1 MGLSAKIQQKIW
13 HITPTSSE
21 AEQLARALNVSPL
34 VAQVLINRDICDVQQ
49 AALFLD
55 PKLTSLIKP
64 EKMPGVP
71 AAVKR
76 ITQAIKN
83 NEKITIY
90 GDYDVDGI
98 TSVSILMHLL
108 KLLEA
113 KVDFYIPHR
122 VDEGYGLN
130 PEAVESLAKSGT
142 QLLITVDC
150 GIGAIEAAKRL
161 KELGVGLVITD
172 HHQRGAELPEAAA
185 IVHACLDPDYPNQ
198 FSCGAMVAYKLAWA
212 LANEFNPG
220 QRLDSP
226 LRNFMINATT
236 LAAMGTI
243 ADVMDLRGE
252 NRILVSY
259 GLKAL
264 PQCQLSGIQALIEST
279 NLTGQGLDSFH
290 VGFRLAPMLN
300 AAGRMGHARLAVE
313 LITSENH
320 MRSMQIADYL
330 KQQNELRRSCEKK
343 MVKQACELVT
353 QLGFN
358 HPDRKSI
365 VLSNENWH
373 IGVIGIVASRVVDKY
388 YKPTIMINTSNGISH
403 GSARSVPGFN
413 ILAAINSFSEHLISS
428 GGHKMAAGVTL
439 KTEKVPDFVDAIE
452 EYAQKNLDGNDN
464 IDKLAIDAHA
474 TLEHFTERTVRQL
487 ESLGPFGQG
496 NPEPVFATKG
506 VRLYSPP
513 RKVGAQNDH
522 LQVAIKDNTG
532 SLKCIG
538 FGMGKYEKKLLE
550 NEFFNVAYQPQ
561 MNTYNG
567 HSSVQLVLTDIQF
580 I

>member
-1 MGLSAKIQQKIW
+1 MGLSTKTQKKLW
-13 HITPTSSE
+13 HIIPTRSE
-21 AEQLARALNVSPL
+21 SEQLAQSLNISPL
-34 VAQVLINRDICDVQQ
+34 VAQVLINRDICDAQQ
-49 AALFLD
+49 ASLFLD
-55 PKLTSLIKP
+55 PKLASLIKP
-64 EKMPGVP
+64 EEMPGVP
-71 AAVKR
+71 AAVER
-76 ITQAIKN
+76 IAKAIKN

-98 TSVSILMHLL
+98 TSVSILLHLL

-113 KVDFYIPHR
+113 NADFYIPHR
-122 VDEGYGLN
+122 IDEGYGLN
-130 PEAVESLAKSGT
+130 LDAVKSLAQSGT

-150 GIGAIEAAKRL
+150 GIGAIEAAKQL
-161 KELGVGLVITD
+161 KELGVDLIVTD
-172 HHQRGAELPEAAA
+172 HHQLGGQLPEAAA
-185 IVHACLDPDYPNQ
+185 IVHTALDPDYPNQ
-198 FSCGAMVAYKLAWA
+198 FSCGAMVAYKIAWA

-220 QRLDSP
+220 QRLDPP

-264 PQCQLSGIQALIEST
+264 PQCQLSGIQALIDST

-290 VGFRLAPMLN
+290 VGYRLAPMLN

-330 KQQNELRRSCEKK
+330 KQQNDLRRSCEKK
-343 MVKQACELVT
+343 MLKQAYELIT

-365 VLSNENWH
+365 VLANDNWH
-373 IGVIGIVASRVVDKY
+373 VGVVGIVASRIVDKY
-388 YKPTIMINTSNGISH
+388 YKPTIMINTSNGIAH
-403 GSARSVPGFN
+403 GSARSVKGFN
-413 ILAAINSFSEHLISS
+413 ILAAINSFSKYLISA

-452 EYAQKNLDGNDN
+452 EYAQQHLTNDDN
-464 IDKLAIDAHA
+464 IDKLTIDAQA
-474 TLEHFTERTVRQL
+474 KLEQFTEKTVREL
-487 ESLGPFGQG
+487 ENLGPFGQG
-496 NPEPVFATKG
+496 NPEPIFATKG

-513 RKVGAQNDH
+513 RKVGSKNDH
-522 LQVAIKDNTG
+522 LQVAIKDNTS

-561 MNTYNG
+561 INTYNSL
-567 HSSVQLVLTDIQF
+567 SSVQLVLTDIQF
-580 I
+580 E

>member
-1 MGLSAKIQQKIW
+1 MGLSTKTQKKLW
-13 HITPTSSE
+13 YITPTSSE
-21 AEQLARALNVSPL
+21 SEQLAQSLNISPL
-34 VAQVLINRDICDVQQ
+34 VAQVLINRDICDTQQ
-49 AALFLD
+49 ASLFLD
-55 PKLTSLIKP
+55 PKLASLIKP
-64 EKMPGVP
+64 EEMPGVP
-71 AAVKR
+71 EAVER
-76 ITQAIKN
+76 IAKAIKN

-98 TSVSILMHLL
+98 TSVSILLHLL

-113 KVDFYIPHR
+113 NADFYIPHR
-122 VDEGYGLN
+122 INEGYGLN
-130 PEAVESLAKSGT
+130 LDAVKSLAQSGT

-150 GIGAIEAAKRL
+150 GIGAIEAAKQL
-161 KELGVGLVITD
+161 KKLGVDLIVTD
-172 HHQRGAELPEAAA
+172 HHQLDKELPTAAA
-185 IVHACLDPDYPNQ
+185 IVHTALDPDYPNP

-212 LANEFNPG
+212 LANEFNPS
-220 QRLDSP
+220 QRLDPP

-264 PQCQLSGIQALIEST
+264 PQCQLSGIQALIDST

-290 VGFRLAPMLN
+290 VGYRLAPMLN

-330 KQQNELRRSCEKK
+330 KQQNDLRRSCEKK
-343 MVKQACELVT
+343 MLKQAYELIT

-365 VLSNENWH
+365 VLANDNWH
-373 IGVIGIVASRVVDKY
+373 VGVVGIVASRIVDKY
-388 YKPTIMINTSNGISH
+388 YKPTIMINTSNGIAH
-403 GSARSVPGFN
+403 GSARSVKGFN
-413 ILAAINSFSEHLISS
+413 ILAAINSFSKYLISA

-452 EYAQKNLDGNDN
+452 EYAQQHLINDDN
-464 IDKLAIDAHA
+464 IDKLTIDSQAK
-474 TLEHFTERTVRQL
+474 LEQFTEKTVREL
-487 ESLGPFGQG
+487 ENLGPFGQG
-496 NPEPVFATKG
+496 NPEPIFATKG

-513 RKVGAQNDH
+513 RKVGSKNDH

-580 I
+580 E